1 MDKDLD
7 FNFKMLTHRQLL
19 KLASAY
25 NVYIQ
30 GAMPNA
36 KTPYEDLLEVI
47 EKNLEVTSDGS
58 IKRKDDKNGNKEASF
73 LLGSGVRVIII

>member
-30 GAMPNA
+30 GAMPNN
-36 KTPYEDLLEVI
+36 KTPYEDLLKII
-47 EKNLEVTSDGS
+47 ENGLEVTSDGT
-58 IKRKDDKNGNKEASF
+58 IKRRDDKSGNKEASF
-73 LLGSGVRVIII
+73 LLGSGIRVIII

>member
-30 GAMPNA
+30 GTMPNG

-58 IKRKDDKNGNKEASF
+58 IKRKDDKSGNKEASF